1 MLKLIRKNEDKE
13 LLWKEVE
20 EAEDFYKKTKELYK
34 DLYDLNKKDVI
45 DYSKLESLEL
55 FKKGLREFNVDKTE
69 LDDQI

>member
-13 LLWKEVE
+13 LLWKEIE

-69 LDDQI
+69 LDD

>member
-69 LDDQI
+69 LDD